1 MSKVVF
7 TVYAPLELKLEIEQL
22 AKESERTTNGLVSHI
37 LELGVE
43 EYKKRELE
51 KFND

>member
-1 MSKVVF
+1 MSKVIF

-22 AKESERTTNGLVSHI
+22 AKESERTTNGMVSH
-37 LELGVE
+37 LLDLGVE